1 MKLLKYWLE
10 ETRPLRCMGASGE
23 SFECNFR
30 VVVGSNVSESDAKD
44 RLEAIFAELAEW
56 EMRGGRYSEEDIAEH
71 RRRLRELHGWFEDG
85 EYARPICEPV
95 VHEQDSFNVVTR
107 NRYGAEVLNSED
119 TCFIDIDHVRRT
131 VGELLRGFW
140 GGARTAE
147 DVLKA
152 RMEALH
158 SRSGNA
164 DLGFR
169 LYKTAAGFR
178 LAVEGR
184 NLKPGGQRAQ
194 ELMRIFDADRLYVSL
209 CASQQCYRARL
220 TPKPWRIGMRRYSGD
235 ASWVGDYD
243 SRRRDYAV
251 CRLVCAKGIRMDS
264 PAIALH
270 DEKTLR
276 ESDLPLA

>member
-1 MKLLKYWLE
+1 MKIWRYWLV

-23 SFECNFR
+23 AFQGNFR
-30 VVVGSNVSESDAKD
+30 VTAGSNVSESDAKN
-44 RLEAIFAELAEW
+44 RLEAIFAELADW
-56 EMRGGRYSEEDIAEH
+56 EMRGGRYSEEDLAEH

-95 VHEQDSFNVVTR
+95 VYEKDPLNVVTR

-131 VGELLRGFW
+131 FGELMRGFW
-140 GGARTAE
+140 GGARTTE
-147 DVLKA
+147 DILKA
-152 RMEALH
+152 RMEVLL
-158 SRSGNA
+158 SQSENA

-184 NLKPGGQRAQ
+184 RLEPDGPRAQ
-194 ELMRIFDADRLYVSL
+194 ELMRVFNVDGLYANLCVS
-209 CASQQCYRARL
+209 QKCYRARL
-220 TPKPWRIGMRRYSGD
+220 TPKPCRIGMRRFSGE
-235 ASWVGDYD
+235 ASWISDYE
-243 SRRRDYAV
+243 SHCGGYAV
-251 CRLVCAKGIRMDS
+251 CRLICAKGIRMDG
-264 PAIALH
+264 PAISLH
-270 DEKTLR
+270 DEKTLC